1 MPVSCAGFLNINK
14 PLRMTSHDVVARIR
28 RQARE
33 QGIRLK
39 VGHAG
44 TLDPLADGVLVVCLG
59 AATRLS
65 DYMMRGQKAYRATI
79 QLGIATS
86 TYDAAGEVTRRSN
99 PSQVTIDEIRAALP
113 QFIGA
118 IEQVPPMHSAIKVGG
133 KKLYELARQG
143 KTIERQPRVVSIQAL
158 RILAWDSPLLELAIQ
173 CGAGT
178 YIRSLAHDLGEEL
191 GVGAHLAS
199 LTRTASGNFTLAD
212 SINLEPLLGCKD
224 WSRQL
229 VLPWRAL
236 RDYPRLTLAADEIAR
251 LRKGLFIN
259 RRDCLDAP
267 VVFGFDAQRQLVAI
281 LQPRGERW
289 KPHKV
294 FPPTAAANQAAG

>member
-1 MPVSCAGFLNINK
+1 MPVPCTGFLNVNK

-28 RQARE
+28 RRARE
-33 QGIRLK
+33 QGNRLK

-65 DYMMRGQKAYRATI
+65 DYMMRGQKGYRATV

-86 TYDAAGEVTRRSN
+86 TYDAAGEVTHRAN
-99 PSQVTIDEIRAALP
+99 ASQVTIDEIRAALP

-118 IEQVPPMHSAIKVGG
+118 IEQLPPMHSAIKVGG
-133 KKLYELARQG
+133 RKLYELARQG
-143 KTIERQPRVVSIQAL
+143 KTIERQPRAVSIHAIQV
-158 RILAWDSPLLELAIQ
+158 RAWDSPMLGLDIN
-173 CGAGT
+173 CGPGT
-178 YIRSLAHDLGEEL
+178 YIRSLAHDLGEAL

-199 LTRTASGNFTLAD
+199 LTRTASGNFALAD
-212 SINLEPLLGCKD
+212 SIDLDALLGCKD
-224 WSRQL
+224 WARQL
-229 VLPWRAL
+229 VAPWCAL
-236 RDYPRLTLAADEIAR
+236 RDYPRLELAADEVAR
-251 LRKGLFIN
+251 LRNGMFIN

-267 VVFGFDAQRQLVAI
+267 VVFGFDAQRHLVAI

-289 KPHKV
+289 KPHKI
-294 FPPTAAANQAAG
+294 FPPTVAANLEAG

>member
-1 MPVSCAGFLNINK
+1 MPVSPTGFLNISK
-14 PLRMTSHDVVARIR
+14 PLRITSHDVVARIR

-33 QGIRLK
+33 RGTPIK

-65 DYMMRGQKAYRATI
+65 DYMMRGQKSYRATL

-86 TYDAAGEVTRRSN
+86 TYDAAGEVVRRADA
-99 PSQVTIDEIRAALP
+99 SQLTIDDIHAALP
-113 QFIGA
+113 QFIGTL
-118 IEQVPPMHSAIKVGG
+118 EQLPPMHSAIKVGG

-143 KTIERQPRVVSIQAL
+143 KTIARQPRAVTIHSIQV
-158 RILAWDSPLLELAIQ
+158 RAWNSPMLELDID
-173 CGAGT
+173 CGSGT
-178 YIRSLAHDLGEEL
+178 YIRSLAHDLGEAL

-212 SINLEPLLGCKD
+212 SLDLDALLKCQD

-229 VLPWRAL
+229 VAPWCAL
-236 RDYPRLTLAADEIAR
+236 RDYPRLELAADEVAR
-251 LRKGLFIN
+251 LRQGLFID
-259 RRDCLDAP
+259 RRDCVDAP
-267 VVFGFDAQRQLVAI
+267 SVFGFDAHRHLVAI
-281 LQPRGERW
+281 LQPRGDRW

-294 FPPTAAANQAAG
+294 FPPAAADLAEG

>member
-1 MPVSCAGFLNINK
+1 MSVSCAGFLNINK

-28 RQARE
+28 RHSRE
-33 QGIRLK
+33 QGKPLK

-65 DYMMRGQKAYRATI
+65 DYMMRGQKGYRATV

-86 TYDAAGEVTRRSN
+86 TYDAAGEVTACAN
-99 PSQVTIDEIRAALP
+99 ASQVTIDEIRAALP
-113 QFIGA
+113 QFIGE
-118 IEQVPPMHSAIKVGG
+118 IEQLPPMHSAIKVGG
-133 KKLYELARQG
+133 RKLYELARQG
-143 KTIERQPRVVSIQAL
+143 KTIERLPREVSIHSL
-158 RILAWDSPLLELAIQ
+158 RVLAWDAPMLEIDIT
-173 CGAGT
+173 CGSGT
-178 YIRSLAHDLGEEL
+178 YIRSLAHDLGEAL

-199 LTRTASGNFTLAD
+199 LTRTASGNFRLAD
-212 SINLEPLLGCKD
+212 SLDLDALLGCQD

-229 VLPWRAL
+229 ITPWRAL
-236 RDYPRLTLAADEIAR
+236 RDYPRLDLAVDEVAR
-251 LRKGLFIN
+251 LRNGMFID
-259 RRDCLDAP
+259 RRDRVDAP
-267 VVFGFDAQRQLVAI
+267 VVFGFDAHRHLVAI

-294 FPPTAAANQAAG
+294 FPPAAAPNLAER